1 MIVGAVVVVLIL
13 GGWWLMGR
21 GGDADVGNGSE
32 TGETGMGTMPT
43 GSTVNVGTQPVMTGA
58 QGESISVSDQSAGTT
73 VTISSM
79 NLTRETWIAVR
90 DEKSILGAGR
100 FAPGAKSGTV
110 ELLRGTE
117 AGKSYSVVVY
127 VDNGNRAFDL
137 TGDELVTGV
146 SATFVATGE

>member
-1 MIVGAVVVVLIL
+1 MDTNNSMNWMIVGAVVVVLIL

-127 VDNGNRAFDL
+127 VD
-137 TGDELVTGV
+137 
-146 SATFVATGE
+146 